1 MHARTRVATAFVFAA
16 LVPNLAAADAS
27 TQPTAPETEPA
38 GTVGGQ
44 APATTGTTE
53 VEGSGKFAKAAAVD
67 ETTADD
73 ATEFNLGA
81 GGLLSTGNA
90 RAGSVTGSTTLRVRR
105 KKHQFSAAFAANYG
119 RAAPDA
125 VSDVQTTVHNE
136 QGRVRYDYFV
146 HPRISLFA
154 MLTARH
160 DPFQGLQAR
169 VNVDPGVAFYLV
181 NDKRN
186 RLWTEVGYDFQFDR
200 FTEEATFAKDEE
212 GAILLDENGDPIVAI
227 ERQRMNH
234 AARLFGG
241 YANNISDSA
250 TFSTGLEYLQSVLI
264 AERWRVNWDVAITA
278 SLVNRLAISFT
289 FTARMD
295 NDPAPGIR
303 KVDTITAV
311 SLICRIF

>member
-1 MHARTRVATAFVFAA
+1 MHARARAATAFVLVT
-16 LVPNLAAADAS
+16 LVPSVAAAADSA
-27 TQPTAPETEPA
+27 QPAETEPE
-38 GTVGGQ
+38 GTVGTQ
-44 APATTGTTE
+44 APATSGSTE

-67 ETTADD
+67 EAKADD

-90 RAGSVTGSTTLRVRR
+90 RAGSVTGSSTLRLRR
-105 KKHQFSAAFAANYG
+105 QKHQFSAAFAANYG

-136 QGRVRYDYFV
+136 QGRIRYDYFV

-181 NDKRN
+181 NDERN

-200 FTEEATFAKDEE
+200 FTEEATFAKDEA
-212 GAILLDENGDPIVAI
+212 GAIVLDDEGNPVIAI
-227 ERQRMNH
+227 DRQRMNH

-241 YANNISDSA
+241 YANNLSDSA
-250 TFSTGLEYLQSVLI
+250 TFSTGLEYLQSFLI

-278 SLVNRLAISFT
+278 QLINRLAISFT